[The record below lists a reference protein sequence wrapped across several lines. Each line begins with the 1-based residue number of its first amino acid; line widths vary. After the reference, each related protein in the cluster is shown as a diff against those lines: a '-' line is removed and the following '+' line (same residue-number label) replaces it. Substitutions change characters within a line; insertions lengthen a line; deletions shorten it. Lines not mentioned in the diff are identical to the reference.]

1 MWHIGLDVHLRT
13 STLCILDEQGRE
25 VNLKTIKGHPRRVV
39 EFLSEVTVPFAICF
53 EASSGYGWLYE
64 QLRRLASRV
73 AVAHPGQLRLIFRS
87 KRKNDRVDAR
97 KLAKLLFLNE
107 VPVVH
112 VPKLSTRAW
121 RGLIEHRHRCIAS
134 RTRSKNGM
142 RALLRTHGIEVP
154 RGSGLWSQRGT
165 AWLKCLEFPTEV
177 AALQR
182 DQLIDDL
189 EFHDRKIKRANAM
202 LRRLADKQTGI
213 VVLRTIPGVGIRTA
227 EAFLA
232 YVDDPKRF
240 QRTKA
245 IGRYLGLVP
254 SQDASA
260 GMNRLGRI
268 TKEGPGTVRKVL
280 VEAAWQGIRRSPTI
294 RAFYERVRQGKDERK
309 KKALVATAHYLA
321 RIMLSMLRTGECW
334 REANTSDQIIAA

>member
-1 MWHIGLDVHLRT
+1 
-13 STLCILDEQGRE
+13 
-25 VNLKTIKGHPRRVV
+25 
-39 EFLSEVTVPFAICF
+39 
-53 EASSGYGWLYE
+53 
-64 QLRRLASRV
+64 
-73 AVAHPGQLRLIFRS
+73 
-87 KRKNDRVDAR
+87 
-97 KLAKLLFLNE
+97 
-107 VPVVH
+107 
-112 VPKLSTRAW
+112 
-121 RGLIEHRHRCIAS
+121 
-134 RTRSKNGM
+134 
-142 RALLRTHGIEVP
+142 
-154 RGSGLWSQRGT
+154 
-165 AWLKCLEFPTEV
+165 LEFPTEV

-202 LRRLADKQTGI
+202 LRRLADEQTGI
-213 VVLRTIPGVGIRTA
+213 RVLRTIPGVGIRTA

-245 IGRYLGLVP
+245 IGRYFGLVP

-294 RAFYERVRQGKDERK
+294 RAFYERVKQGRDDRK

-321 RIMLSMLRTGECW
+321 RVMLSMLRTGECW
-334 REANTSDQIIAA
+334 REANISEEMIAV

>member
-1 MWHIGLDVHLRT
+1 MLYIGLDVHQRT
-13 STLCILDEQGRE
+13 STLCVLDEQGRE
-25 VNLKTIKGHPRRVV
+25 VNIRTIKGHPRRVV
-39 EFLSEVTVPFAICF
+39 EFLGETKGPFAICF

-64 QLRRLASRV
+64 QLKPLAARV
-73 AVAHPGQLRLIFRS
+73 AVAHPGQVRLIFRC

-97 KLAKLLFLNE
+97 KLAKLLFLDE
-107 VPVVH
+107 VPTVY
-112 VPKLSTRAW
+112 VPSLATRAW
-121 RGLIEHRHRCIAS
+121 RGLVEHRHRCIVG
-134 RTRSKNGM
+134 RTRGKNGI
-142 RALLRTHGIEVP
+142 RSLLRMHGIEAQ
-154 RGSGLWSQRGT
+154 RGLGLWSQKGVD
-165 AWLKCLEFPTEV
+165 WLQALEFPTEV

-182 DQLIDDL
+182 DQLVDDL
-189 EFHDRKIKRANAM
+189 HFHNRKIKRANAM
-202 LRRLADKQTGI
+202 LRRLADQQPGI
-213 VVLRTIPGVGIRTA
+213 VLLRTVPGVGIRTA

-245 IGRYLGLVP
+245 IGRYFGLIP

-260 GMNRLGRI
+260 SMNRLGRI

-294 RAFYERVRQGKDERK
+294 RAYFERIRQERDDRK

-321 RIMLSMLRTGECW
+321 RVLLGMLRTGECW
-334 REANTSDQIIAA
+334 REDATLPATDVA

>member
-13 STLCILDEQGRE
+13 STVCILDEQGRE
-25 VNLKTIKGHPRRVV
+25 VRLRTIKGHPRKVV
-39 EFLSEVTVPFAICF
+39 EYLSGVTTQFAICF

-64 QLRRLASRV
+64 QLQNLASRV

-97 KLAKLLFLNE
+97 KLAKLLYLDE
-107 VPVVH
+107 VPMVH
-112 VPKLSTRAW
+112 VPEMATRAW
-121 RGLIEHRHRCIAS
+121 RGLIEHRHRCVAS
-134 RTRSKNGM
+134 RTRTKNGI

-154 RGSGLWSQRGT
+154 KGLGLWSKKGLS
-165 AWLKCLEFPTEV
+165 WLQQLDLPNEV
-177 AALQR
+177 ALLQR
-182 DQLIDDL
+182 DQFVDEL
-189 EFHDRKIKRANAM
+189 EFQDRKVVRANTM
-202 LRRLADKQTGI
+202 LRKLSHAQPGI
-213 VVLRTIPGVGIRTA
+213 VLVRTIPGVGIRTA

-240 QRTKA
+240 RRKKA
-245 IGRYLGLVP
+245 IGRYFGLVP

-260 GMNRLGRI
+260 GVNRLGRI

-294 RAFYERVRQGKDERK
+294 RAFYEQVRQGKEDRK

-321 RIMLSMLRTGECW
+321 RVMLCMLQTGECW
-334 REANTSDQIIAA
+334 RESLESEGSAMG

>member
-39 EFLSEVTVPFAICF
+39 EYLNEVSTPFGICF

-107 VPVVH
+107 VPLVH
-112 VPKLSTRAW
+112 VPKLTTRAW
-121 RGLIEHRHRCIAS
+121 RGFIEHRHRCIAS
-134 RTRSKNGM
+134 RTRTKNGV
-142 RALLRTHGIEVP
+142 RALLRTHGMEAP
-154 RGSGLWSQRGT
+154 RGNGLWSQKGAT
-165 AWLKCLEFPTEV
+165 WLKSLEFPTEV

-189 EFHDRKIKRANAM
+189 EFHNRKIKRANAM
-202 LRRLADKQTGI
+202 LRRLADEQTGI

-245 IGRYLGLVP
+245 IGRYFGLVP

-280 VEAAWQGIRRSPTI
+280 VEAAWQAIRRSPTI

-321 RIMLSMLRTGECW
+321 RVMLGMLRTGEC
-334 REANTSDQIIAA
+334 